1 MKHNIGRTL
10 VQSRSI
16 VSVSIFSGLPIV
28 NKADII
34 RSFLT
39 EINRFKMCM
48 RSNHARSN
56 ILSLI
61 FPMVKRLGIVEERSI
76 CTSDAIKFKAS
87 FL

>member
-16 VSVSIFSGLPIV
+16 VSVSMFSGLPIV

-48 RSNHARSN
+48 RSNHTRNN

-61 FPMVKRLGIVEERSI
+61 FPVIKRLGIVEERSI
-76 CTSDAIKFKAS
+76 CTSDAIKFEAS